1 MAFARACKRS
11 GSGWRLLA
19 ALAAIVIGA
28 GLTFAFGFA
37 VAERKVFPYRLVKKI
52 DRRIEAFV
60 GLPAPARLA
69 PAQYLSALV
78 RLDSDVGVVGPARPR
93 GLSSP
98 LLQTGGGLTSF
109 GQDVLVLPYDGRVY
123 AARAASEI
131 RATDIVAPDNNR
143 ASLRALA
150 KADGYEDY
158 AVEADYLR
166 YNDLLSY
173 ESQIGRGL
181 IVSYTEYH
189 PEERC
194 YTNTLAKLAIDPS
207 ARSIDDV
214 RAGPEDWTI
223 LHRTAPCLP
232 LKKRHL
238 ALEGHMA
245 GGRMAFTPPATL
257 YLTSGD
263 FHIDGMRSDPPGIA
277 QDPEAEYG
285 KVLAIDVV
293 SGKARIVS
301 SGHRNPQGIAIG
313 RDGLLLAVEH
323 GPRGGDELNLIV
335 DGANYGWPLE
345 SYGTTYQSTRIP
357 NSISFG
363 RHDTFAPPVYSWIP
377 SVAVSGLT
385 LVDGFH
391 AAWNGDLIVAALIDQ
406 SIYRLRL
413 QDDRVAYAERIP
425 IGARIRDVHQHSR
438 QIVLWTDNQ
447 ELIFLTAAELSSQAE
462 QLKTYLRK
470 ASLSASL
477 KQRLQEAIERCA
489 ECHSFAV
496 DDHGRS
502 PSLNRTFDDPIAAT
516 PFPGYSDALQAKG
529 GRWTRQ
535 NLALFLADP
544 QAFAPGTTMPAPQL
558 GAPDV
563 VDEVINYLED
573 LDQQF

>member
-1 MAFARACKRS
+1 MAFGRACNRSRS
-11 GSGWRLLA
+11 GSRLLA

-28 GLTFAFGFA
+28 GLTFAFGFE
-37 VAERKVFPYRLVKKI
+37 VAERKIFPYRLVKKI

-60 GLPAPARLA
+60 GPPAPARLA
-69 PAQYLSALV
+69 SAQYPSALV

-123 AARAASEI
+123 AARSASEI

-223 LHRTAPCLP
+223 VHRTVPCLP

-245 GGRMAFTPPATL
+245 GGRMAFAPPSTL

-277 QDPEAEYG
+277 QDPDAEYG

-313 RDGLLLAVEH
+313 RDGVLLAVEH

-357 NSISFG
+357 ASISFG
-363 RHDTFAPPVYSWIP
+363 RHDTFVPPVYSWVP
-377 SVAVSGLT
+377 SVAVSGLA

-391 AAWNGDLIVAALIDQ
+391 EAWDGDLIVAALIDQ
-406 SIYRLRL
+406 SIFRLRL
-413 QDDRVAYAERIP
+413 QDDRVVYAERIP
-425 IGARIRDVHQHSR
+425 IGARIRDVHQHSG

-447 ELIFLTAAELSSQAE
+447 ELIFLAAAELSSQAE

-470 ASLSASL
+470 ASLGAPL

-502 PSLNRTFDDPIAAT
+502 PSLNRIFDDPIAAT

-558 GAPDV
+558 GAPDM
-563 VDEVINYLED
+563 VDQVINYLED
-573 LDQQF
+573 LDQHF